1 MHDAV
6 DRVVRPFLKQV
17 DSALGDGYSA
27 VLYGSAARGDFV
39 PGRSDLNFML
49 ITDDLSPARLS
60 GLGGAFAGWRKS
72 GYDPPLVI
80 LRSEWA
86 RATDVFPI
94 EITDMRSGYEVLRG
108 PDPVAG
114 LQVAPGDLRAALER
128 EFRGK
133 LLRLRQGYVAAAADP
148 AALGQLAGRSAGTY
162 LVLLRALLVL
172 LGRAVPSDPA
182 QVAAAAAAA
191 MAMDGEPLLN
201 VVRHRAERGWRC
213 PPAEFE
219 RYLDA
224 VARAATFLDQL
235 QLGDQ
240 R

>member
-148 AALGQLAGRSAGTY
+148 DALGQLAGRSAGTY

>member
-1 MHDAV
+1 MRDVV
-6 DRVVRPFLKQV
+6 DRVVVPFLSQV
-17 DSALGDGYSA
+17 DSVLGNGYSA
-27 VLYGSAARGDFV
+27 VLYGSAARADFA
-39 PGRSDLNFML
+39 PGRSDLNLML

-60 GLGGAFAGWRKS
+60 GLGGAFAAWRKS
-72 GYDPPLVI
+72 GYEPPLVI

-94 EITDMRSGYEVLRG
+94 EITDMRCGYEVLRG

-114 LQVAPGDLRAALER
+114 LHVAPADLRQALER

-133 LLRLRQGYVAAAADP
+133 LLRLRQGYVAAAGDP
-148 AALGQLAGRSAGTY
+148 AALGLLAGRSSGTF

-172 LGRAVPSDPA
+172 LGRPVPSE
-182 QVAAAAAAA
+182 QVEVGAAAAAA
-191 MAMDGEPLLN
+191 MGMDGEPLLN

-213 PPAEFE
+213 SSVEFE
-219 RYLDA
+219 GYLDA
-224 VARAATFLDQL
+224 VARATTFLDQL
-235 QLGDQ
+235 QLGDL

>member
-1 MHDAV
+1 MRDVV
-6 DRVVRPFLKQV
+6 DRVVGPFLSQV

-27 VLYGSAARGDFV
+27 VLYGSAARDDFV
-39 PGRSDLNFML
+39 PGRSDLNLML

-72 GYDPPLVI
+72 GYEPPLVI

-86 RATDVFPI
+86 RAMDVFPI
-94 EITDMRSGYEVLRG
+94 EITDMRCGYQVLRG

-114 LQVAPGDLRAALER
+114 LQVAPSDLRSALER

-133 LLRLRQGYVAAAADP
+133 LLRLRQGYVAAAGDP
-148 AALGQLAGRSAGTY
+148 GALGQLAGQSSGTI

-172 LGRAVPSDPA
+172 LGRTIPQGSME
-182 QVAAAAAAA
+182 VAAAAAAS
-191 MAMDGEPLLN
+191 MGMDGEPLLN

-213 PPAEFE
+213 SPGEFGG
-219 RYLDA
+219 YLDA
-224 VARAATFLDQL
+224 VARAAAFLDQL